1 MEKQEKTFFPEYR
14 DQRREFSQ
22 KMKIKR
28 DGKKLEKKVRG
39 KSLDPLIFIHE
50 YLGDLLERK
59 VP

>member
-1 MEKQEKTFFPEYR
+1 MENRKTFFLEYR

-22 KMKIKR
+22 KMKVKR
-28 DGKKLEKKVRG
+28 DGKKLEKKDRE
-39 KSLDPLIFIHE
+39 KSLNPLIFIHE